1 MQFQKYSR
9 AEKERFCTLLNKGHS
24 VKELAEQL
32 SIPIANLYR
41 WNALYNSGDT
51 LERHYSPGRKRV
63 LCKEEEKLIET
74 LEETPELSN
83 QDLAAVVDNKI
94 APSTVSHYLLR
105 QDPPFTRKTP
115 SDEEPIDDNKAL
127 ALTNSQG
134 LNNFP

>member
-1 MQFQKYSR
+1 MQYQKYSR

-63 LCKEEEKLIET
+63 LCKEEEAKLIET

-127 ALTNSQG
+127 AFRKKN
-134 LNNFP
+134 